1 MASAKNI
8 VSVARNIGL
17 ALGLTVGL
25 AACSVVQENPNYQYS
40 SKYQGGGSTSYASN
54 GISGSSSGGIVTT
67 PASYTQASSESY
79 SGGIYAG
86 STISRAEEECRNKE
100 SNREIIGG
108 AAGGAIGAFA
118 GRKLIG
124 GTAGTLAGAAVGG
137 AAGYGLGD
145 ISVDCSQQQAY
156 QPAPVQASTQTYQ
169 SAPTTTYQASP
180 ASYSQPIIYGDSIVA
195 PTDSLYSDV
204 VPTGTPGYSVYQ
216 GDRLQT
222 VEQTAQA
229 SNSFA
234 GYPNGSNV
242 HTGIQSSGVQ
252 ANGATEI
259 TGYDYS
265 ANLITAD
272 AALESQGFPATETRI
287 LSGYNF
293 GTQSYIVQSGD
304 TVYGLSRKLCVGLA
318 DIQSP
323 NNINA
328 NYGIQIG
335 QTIQLPQ
342 SQC

>member
-1 MASAKNI
+1 M
-8 VSVARNIGL
+8 
-17 ALGLTVGL
+17 
-25 AACSVVQENPNYQYS
+25 
-40 SKYQGGGSTSYASN
+40 
-54 GISGSSSGGIVTT
+54 
-67 PASYTQASSESY
+67 
-79 SGGIYAG
+79 
-86 STISRAEEECRNKE
+86 
-100 SNREIIGG
+100 
-108 AAGGAIGAFA
+108 
-118 GRKLIG
+118 
-124 GTAGTLAGAAVGG
+124 
-137 AAGYGLGD
+137 
-145 ISVDCSQQQAY
+145 
-156 QPAPVQASTQTYQ
+156 
-169 SAPTTTYQASP
+169 
-180 ASYSQPIIYGDSIVA
+180 
-195 PTDSLYSDV
+195 
-204 VPTGTPGYSVYQ
+204 PTGTPGYSVYQ

-234 GYPNGSNV
+234 GYPNASNV